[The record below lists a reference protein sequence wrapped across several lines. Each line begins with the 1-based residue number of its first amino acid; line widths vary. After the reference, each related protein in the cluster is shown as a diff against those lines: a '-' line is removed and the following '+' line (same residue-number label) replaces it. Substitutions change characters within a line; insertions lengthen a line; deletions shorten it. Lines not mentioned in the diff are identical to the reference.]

1 MHMPLSHKVDYQIIQ
16 PEYKNESYVSIQYS
30 QILINT
36 NGLVTMNQKH
46 SEKLQKILNIF
57 PG

>member
-1 MHMPLSHKVDYQIIQ
+1 MPLSHKVDYQIIQ